1 MSLGNMSSLWPMAA
15 FPHIPLPTQFNQ
27 GVEEPVCYTFLDVA
41 DNTRREQARAEKP
54 CLRDQPPEF
63 LGLHTIQAI
72 VMTVVSF
79 PQNAQR
85 RVIRGG

>member
-1 MSLGNMSSLWPMAA
+1 MTRWSM
-15 FPHIPLPTQFNQ
+15 Q
-27 GVEEPVCYTFLDVA
+27 GHRGPGLS
-41 DNTRREQARAEKP
+41 EQALE
-54 CLRDQPPEF
+54 L